1 MNDLSEKTYFDDTVN
16 IKAKLSDISRQLVY
30 EYLKCINSPLLN
42 ENIEYKE
49 LLKRLKVVDKDY
61 RPLNIGLLMFN
72 LSPDKFFPSCFIKII
87 LGNGK
92 VERIFTGQL
101 DWQLSCT
108 LNYVENMAIAE
119 KIFKIPD
126 QAETIR
132 IKSYIFCTIK
142 VFIINTFY
150 HKDYKSNVPIIIKI
164 DEDKISISNP
174 IGNNKRVGNFL
185 KELDFVKEEKNGIA
199 NVLKVIEKNNYPLP
213 TFTID
218 QDADIFVVEIPIHP
232 VFIND

>member
-126 QAETIR
+126 QAEA
-132 IKSYIFCTIK
+132 
-142 VFIINTFY
+142 
-150 HKDYKSNVPIIIKI
+150 IIIKI
-164 DEDKISISNP
+164 DEDKISISNA

-213 TFTID
+213 TFTFD

>member
-1 MNDLSEKTYFDDTVN
+1 M
-16 IKAKLSDISRQLVY
+16 
-30 EYLKCINSPLLN
+30 LN

-87 LGNGK
+87 LGKGK

-101 DWQLSCT
+101 DWQLSYT

-126 QAETIR
+126 QAEA
-132 IKSYIFCTIK
+132 
-142 VFIINTFY
+142 
-150 HKDYKSNVPIIIKI
+150 IIIKI
-164 DEDKISISNP
+164 DEEKISISNP
-174 IGNNKRVGNFL
+174 IGNNKRVDNFL

-199 NVLKVIEKNNYPLP
+199 NVLKVIEKKIS
-213 TFTID
+213 FTHIYY
-218 QDADIFVVEIPIHP
+218 
-232 VFIND
+232 

>member
-1 MNDLSEKTYFDDTVN
+1 M
-16 IKAKLSDISRQLVY
+16 
-30 EYLKCINSPLLN
+30 
-42 ENIEYKE
+42 
-49 LLKRLKVVDKDY
+49 
-61 RPLNIGLLMFN
+61 
-72 LSPDKFFPSCFIKII
+72 
-87 LGNGK
+87 
-92 VERIFTGQL
+92 
-101 DWQLSCT
+101 
-108 LNYVENMAIAE
+108 
-119 KIFKIPD
+119 
-126 QAETIR
+126 
-132 IKSYIFCTIK
+132 
-142 VFIINTFY
+142 
-150 HKDYKSNVPIIIKI
+150 PIIIKI

>member
-1 MNDLSEKTYFDDTVN
+1 M
-16 IKAKLSDISRQLVY
+16 Y
-30 EYLKCINSPLLN
+30 EYLKCVNSPLLN

-87 LGNGK
+87 LGKGK

-101 DWQLSCT
+101 DWQLSYT

-126 QAETIR
+126 QAEAIR
-132 IKSYIFCTIK
+132 IKSYIFCAIK
-142 VFIINTFY
+142 VFIINAFY
-150 HKDYKSNVPIIIKI
+150 HKDYKANVPIIIKI
-164 DEDKISISNP
+164 DEEKISISNP
-174 IGNNKRVGNFL
+174 IGNNKRVDNFL

-199 NVLKVIEKNNYPLP
+199 NVLKVIEKKIS
-213 TFTID
+213 FTHIYY
-218 QDADIFVVEIPIHP
+218 
-232 VFIND
+232 

>member
-108 LNYVENMAIAE
+108 LNYVENMAIA
-119 KIFKIPD
+119 
-126 QAETIR
+126 
-132 IKSYIFCTIK
+132 
-142 VFIINTFY
+142 
-150 HKDYKSNVPIIIKI
+150 
-164 DEDKISISNP
+164 
-174 IGNNKRVGNFL
+174 
-185 KELDFVKEEKNGIA
+185 
-199 NVLKVIEKNNYPLP
+199 
-213 TFTID
+213 
-218 QDADIFVVEIPIHP
+218 
-232 VFIND
+232 